1 METTITNALQ
11 TFTNE
16 DINANIR
23 AIMIDNEAWFVA
35 KDICESF
42 GDTNY
47 RRSVTRLDEDEKAL
61 RSIKTSGGQQQ
72 MNVVNEAGLYTLLF
86 YMQPQKAKGV
96 SQNDSLINERI
107 AKLRQFKRWIT
118 HEVLPSIRKTGKYEL
133 PKEPESGRELIARAL
148 VEAHKII
155 ADMDSRIA
163 LLQPKATAYDAIINK
178 FDSVSWRD
186 FCNKIR
192 DTFNVKENEV
202 REKLI
207 DERWIYRVN
216 TMSGRTKYKPYK
228 ETIDRDLM
236 IVKDV
241 LCKDGEVRPCNFFT
255 YKGQQKL
262 IDWFAPVVAVDN
274 EV

>member
-16 DINANIR
+16 ELNANIR
-23 AIMIDNEAWFVA
+23 VVEIDGEFWFIATDVCKA
-35 KDICESF
+35 LDIQN
-42 GDTNY
+42 T
-47 RRSVTRLDEDEKAL
+47 TQALKQHLDEDE
-61 RSIKTSGGQQQ
+61 RSIFKIGRQGET
-72 MNVVNEAGLYTLLF
+72 NIVNEPGLYNLILGSRK
-86 YMQPQKAKGV
+86 PEAK
-96 SQNDSLINERI
+96 
-107 AKLRQFKRWIT
+107 QFKRWIT

-155 ADMDSRIA
+155 AEMDNKIA
-163 LLQPKATAYDAIINK
+163 ILQPKATAYDAIINK

-192 DTFNVKENEV
+192 NTFNVKENEV

-262 IDWFAPVVAVDN
+262 IDWFAPVVALDN
-274 EV
+274 PV